1 MHKIKEALKD
11 VEEVKDSFEDAM
23 NGRSYHHH
31 GYAQP
36 IDEDDTVKLV

>member
-11 VEEVKDSFEDAM
+11 VEEVKDSFEEAT
-23 NGRSYHHH
+23 NGRYYHHN

-36 IDEDDTVKLV
+36 IDEDDIVKLV